1 MKDTSEAKDASQSGR
16 VICPMGGFTRWG
28 SIGIAPAWGYY
39 RELIS
44 IKGAVQDFNSWQ
56 HIFTGSLISN
66 ILYKQSPHFST
77 DSYGVNWRPCWQG
90 SLSGVAGSH
99 LLETNNWVLGL
110 FILLTGKCPF
120 A

>member
-1 MKDTSEAKDASQSGR
+1 MFVDNNNSGFKLR
-16 VICPMGGFTRWG
+16 VGALVRIPSPVIRV
-28 SIGIAPAWGYY
+28 S
-39 RELIS
+39 S
-44 IKGAVQDFNSWQ
+44 AVQDFNSWQ
-56 HIFTGSLISN
+56 HIFTGPLISN

-110 FILLTGKCPF
+110 FIMLTGKCPL